1 MNRNEILEIINSNI
15 NLLRNALGTIY
26 HGKTYAVISCNTV
39 ENFFKTKR
47 GAEGFIKKNKDFSY
61 YDDYM
66 KELVCPHKNDEMIEI
81 LESELKDI
89 KTDKYLWYNY
99 LKKNMHSI
107 YAYHQ
112 GENILY
118 EAEKA
123 GVTEDIMIYIKET
136 IKDIEENCSMIV
148 LEEKPKAEEVEE
160 EIKEENKKIDKD
172 ILRSLDNIKETVKYL
187 QWTIKGIYIEDNC
200 IYANVINK
208 YNVENNEG
216 LYAGSDFS
224 EEPTKVMY
232 QLLLKEFNL
241 KEITKTEQEQPQQS
255 DSETTQNQENENAAN
270 NTINVNVTFNQEK
283 NGIELHFTDKPSQEI
298 REQIKMNGFRW
309 SKYQKIWFAKDTDER
324 REFLK
329 SVGFSNSENN
339 DNSTITVSEV
349 EKNIQEI
356 EYTEIDINDI
366 ENYTVPKELN
376 ERENNVSMFRR
387 GDIDHTRE
395 LQKTLKSANDNVMEL
410 INIKGC
416 TPYIEFKAK
425 TTLQS
430 FKKKYSELY
439 IKILNHRANNPSWA
453 VTGRGGL
460 NISRYNK
467 KQEQLTNMYQK
478 SSQLIDNF
486 NYKTEQFKRQIE
498 NKQER
503 KLKAELENN
512 LKSIE
517 HIPEFKR
524 TKIKINGNAVVTN
537 VFNISN
543 TDYVTS
549 VTAHQL
555 EGYSIIKNWGCFR
568 VYDVEGKEIYNT
580 KTTETLD
587 TAKKYVLYL
596 LQQKESA

>member
-66 KELVCPHKNDEMIEI
+66 KELVCPHKNDTYIEI
-81 LESELKDI
+81 LENELKDI

-208 YNVENNEG
+208 YNVKNNEG

-224 EEPTKVMY
+224 KEPTKQMY

-241 KEITKTEQEQPQQS
+241 KEITKAEQEEQTKQN
-255 DSETTQNQENENAAN
+255 DLETTQDQEEKNITD
-270 NTINVNVTFNQEK
+270 NTINVTVTFNQEK
-283 NGIELHFTDKPSQEI
+283 NGIELHFTDKPSKEI
-298 REQIKMNGFRW
+298 REQIKANGFRW
-309 SKYQKIWFAKDTDER
+309 SKYQKIWFAKDTEPR
-324 REFLK
+324 RKFLK
-329 SVGFSNSENN
+329 SIGFSNSDNN
-339 DNSTITVSEV
+339 NESITSEV
-349 EKNIQEI
+349 EKNIQDI
-356 EYTEIDINDI
+356 EYPKIDINDI
-366 ENYTVPKELN
+366 ENYTVSKELSK
-376 ERENNVSMFRR
+376 RENNNSMFRR
-387 GDIDHTRE
+387 NDTDHTKE
-395 LQKTLKSANDNVMEL
+395 LQKILKSANNDVVGLVNME
-410 INIKGC
+410 GC
-416 TPYIEFKAK
+416 TPYIEYKAK
-425 TTLQS
+425 TILQS

-453 VTGRGGL
+453 VTGRSGL
-460 NISRYNK
+460 NIRRYNK

-478 SSQLIDNF
+478 SSELIDNF
-486 NYKTEQFKRQIE
+486 NYRIEQFENQIK
-498 NKQER
+498 NKQEQE
-503 KLKAELENN
+503 LKAGLEKN
-512 LKSIE
+512 LSSIE
-517 HIPEFKR
+517 QIPEFKR
-524 TKIKINGNAVVTN
+524 TKIKINGDATAKDI
-537 VFNISN
+537 FNIDNASYIA
-543 TDYVTS
+543 D

-568 VYDVEGKEIYNT
+568 VYNSEGKEIYST
-580 KTTETLD
+580 KTTENLEV
-587 TAKKYVLYL
+587 AKKYVLYL
-596 LQQKESA
+596 LQQKQSA